1 MASQKGIVM
10 AADSQSSSQ
19 MGNVGR
25 FHDMDLIIPTEREA
39 RISLRNN
46 EDGLIVISD
55 QLIKDSRAKYL
66 ILKLGADGILI
77 EDGDAKKP
85 NKTKDWYTDRLQS
98 FNDTPIDVAGAGDSL
113 LVGSSLTL
121 AANGNIWESA
131 LIGSLMASIQVS
143 RVGNIPIKAKELIG
157 EIN

>member
-1 MASQKGIVM
+1 
-10 AADSQSSSQ
+10 
-19 MGNVGR
+19 
-25 FHDMDLIIPTEREA
+25 MDLIIPTEREA

-46 EDGLIVISD
+46 EDGLIVIAEK
-55 QLIKDSRAKYL
+55 LIQESKSKNL

-77 EDGDAKKP
+77 EDSIIKP
-85 NKTKDWYTDRLQS
+85 AYKIRNRYTDRLPS
-98 FNDTPIDVAGAGDSL
+98 FNNTPQDVAGAGDSM

-121 AANGNIWESA
+121 AAKGNIWESA

-143 RVGNIPIKAKELIG
+143 RIGNIPIKTKDLIG